1 MESMTGYGR
10 ASAERGGLRIGME
23 IRGVNHK
30 GLDVHLML
38 PPALMCHELACR
50 RIVRERVSRG
60 HMDVRVSLEFMG
72 EEAVEVRYSEGVAR
86 ALGHLSKRLTDE
98 GALSMGMTLG
108 DLLSLPGAVQVG
120 LNPTLEDAA
129 GVLLQEALDFALD
142 GFLVTRH
149 EEGRRLKDQFD
160 RGEGCLAA
168 FLERL
173 DPLLPAQVEAARLK
187 LAQRVAQ
194 VAVSVDPARL
204 EQEVALAAER
214 ADVAEEFERLKS
226 HRQALT
232 VLLAEGVTDRGKR
245 LDHLLQ
251 EMQREISTLLAKAGL
266 MEITQIGLDMRLLV
280 EQLREQA
287 QNVA

>member
-10 ASAERGGLRIGME
+10 ASAESGGLRIGTE

-50 RIVRERVSRG
+50 RMARERVSRG

-98 GALSMGMTLG
+98 GALSRGMTLG

-129 GVLLQEALDFALD
+129 GVLLQEALGLALD
-142 GFLVTRH
+142 GFLMTRH

-160 RGEGCLAA
+160 RGEGSLAA

-251 EMQREISTLLAKAGL
+251 EMQREISTLLAKACR